1 MQREQSER
9 HKEHRAMENF
19 YYSCIYALLKRDHTH
34 AKMRAQLNNL
44 KAKLVKL
51 QHRKLQAVFLDTDQA
66 DRIEGE
72 TPSLYNVLQMKR
84 RREERTITALQEGG
98 GEIQTTPAGIARTMT
113 SYLKEKYSTIP
124 VDKDSKQQLL
134 SILQT
139 SRKEEDMNYLM

>member
-1 MQREQSER
+1 
-9 HKEHRAMENF
+9 
-19 YYSCIYALLKRDHTH
+19 
-34 AKMRAQLNNL
+34 
-44 KAKLVKL
+44 
-51 QHRKLQAVFLDTDQA
+51 
-66 DRIEGE
+66 
-72 TPSLYNVLQMKR
+72 MKR